1 MKKFF
6 KKTKKPKEVLAKV
19 SSKQIKFYH
28 ILLLWVLLTFLS
40 FFGVL
45 AYKYSKISEFS
56 LRNNSLNILVLGAS
70 GGERVG
76 GDLTDT
82 IILININLEKE
93 KVSLISIPR
102 DLWIDSLKTKINAT
116 YHYGG
121 FQMVEDEV
129 EKITGLDPDFSLL
142 LDFRGFK
149 KAIDLVGGIDVEVE
163 NTFDDYKY
171 PIEDEDGIPVS
182 EGELYEHIHFEKG
195 MQVMDGETALKY
207 ARSRNSTDEIE
218 GGDDARSRRQQK
230 TIIAFKDKVLKF
242 QTLMKT
248 DNLKG
253 FLKIFQEHVAV
264 NLSSGDILSLS
275 KLLPKVLKI
284 KAFSAYSLTS
294 DYKGEEILV
303 SPLISKYGQW
313 VLEPRTGDWRET
325 RDFVLDILK

>member
-1 MKKFF
+1 
-6 KKTKKPKEVLAKV
+6 
-19 SSKQIKFYH
+19 
-28 ILLLWVLLTFLS
+28 
-40 FFGVL
+40 
-45 AYKYSKISEFS
+45 
-56 LRNNSLNILVLGAS
+56 
-70 GGERVG
+70 
-76 GDLTDT
+76 
-82 IILININLEKE
+82 
-93 KVSLISIPR
+93 
-102 DLWIDSLKTKINAT
+102 
-116 YHYGG
+116 
-121 FQMVEDEV
+121 
-129 EKITGLDPDFSLL
+129 L